1 MIERFPDVDWYC
13 DKCGS
18 SLNNQDGF
26 NDHKYLWKCTEC
38 GFKSSISKDNIRCE
52 DEEDEE
58 D

>member
-18 SLNNQDGF
+18 FLNNQDGF

-38 GFKSSISKDNIRCE
+38 GFKSSISKDNIHWK
-52 DEEDEE
+52 DEED
-58 D
+58 